1 MGDKKRLIF
10 LGLWGATLMVQF
22 GETIP
27 QSFQPLFFEQLGI
40 SAALIGILYNIRNV
54 EQMGL
59 SFFSGSLSDVLGRKK
74 LILIGLILIAL
85 VPLIYAVSWNTWFPI
100 AGMFVSGLGLS
111 IFFPPTQSYASSL
124 YPPHQVGAA
133 MGRYHMSWA
142 VSAVIGPSVGGFL
155 ALYFPEYRQIFVIAS
170 ITSMTAVAIFTLLTR
185 GDHESRSGENVSN
198 QTSKLIQ
205 EFPSTMRRLSS
216 NKAVV
221 AGCAA
226 VFVHAFCHWM
236 LPTYI
241 PLYAEGVL
249 GFNTVDIGLALTANA
264 LVMAVALP
272 IVGTFSDRTERLP
285 LIVTGLLVSVAAFAV
300 LPEVR
305 SPIALIALMAVLGFC
320 AVLEFPISQAVV
332 MESIPLVDRGSATGV
347 WAMMMSLGGT
357 IGMFI
362 MAFIVSVAPIGW
374 IFYFCAA
381 FSLAAGLGMVVIRGY
396 FKTHPGSS

>member
-1 MGDKKRLIF
+1 
-10 LGLWGATLMVQF
+10 MVQF

-40 SAALIGILYNIRNV
+40 SAALIGILYNIRNM

-59 SFFSGSLSDVLGRKK
+59 SFFSGSISDVLGRKK
-74 LILIGLILIAL
+74 LILVGLILIAL
-85 VPLIYAVSWNTWFPI
+85 VPFIYAISWNTWLPI

-111 IFFPPTQSYASSL
+111 IFFPPAQSYASSQ
-124 YPPHQVGAA
+124 YPPSQVGAA

-155 ALYFPEYRQIFVIAS
+155 ALYFPEYRQIFVIAG

-216 NKAVV
+216 NKGVV
-221 AGCAA
+221 AGCVA

-241 PLYAEGVL
+241 PLYAGEVL

-264 LVMAVALP
+264 LIMAIALP
-272 IVGTFSDRTERLP
+272 IVGTFSDKVGRFP
-285 LIVTGLLVSVAAFAV
+285 LIVTGLLVSVGAFAV
-300 LPEVR
+300 LPEVQ

-347 WAMMMSLGGT
+347 WGMIMSLGGT
-357 IGMFI
+357 MGMFI
-362 MAFIVSVAPIGW
+362 MAFIVLVAPIRW

-381 FSLAAGLGMVVIRGY
+381 FSLAAGLVMVAIRGY
-396 FKTHPGSS
+396 FKTRLGSF